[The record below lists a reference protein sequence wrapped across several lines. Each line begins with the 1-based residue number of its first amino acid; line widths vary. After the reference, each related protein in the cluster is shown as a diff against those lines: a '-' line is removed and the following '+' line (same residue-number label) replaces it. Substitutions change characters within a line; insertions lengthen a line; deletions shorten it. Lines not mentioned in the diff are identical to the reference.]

1 MKVFRVPLPLA
12 ALPVAVAVTVAGC
25 GGGTDPEATATAPPS
40 TAPPSTGPTGPPS
53 PSGSPSTAPDA
64 GTPAPGESLVAG
76 RYQPLWPFSTQEE
89 AARWREARGEDG
101 DQAWHLDAARTAL
114 AFTRDY
120 LGFTEID
127 RAVKT
132 EQEGVHARVH
142 VGYRSQ
148 EGDRPA
154 VAAVVHLMRY
164 GPGEDAPWEV
174 VGTDDTS
181 FTLTKPAY
189 GTAVTSP
196 LTVGG
201 RISGVDESITVHVR
215 RPGSDAPLG
224 ERCCVP
230 AGGRKAPWSATVDF
244 TARPGK
250 TLTVVVSTGG
260 HVATVERF
268 AVTGVT
274 VTS

>member
-1 MKVFRVPLPLA
+1 MKVIRVLTSLLA
-12 ALPVAVAVTVAGC
+12 ALGLAVAGC
-25 GGGTDPEATATAPPS
+25 GGGAGPETRATGQPSTPPS
-40 TAPPSTGPTGPPS
+40 TSAGPTGPPS
-53 PSGSPSTAPDA
+53 PSASTPGP

-89 AARWREARGEDG
+89 AEGWRRAHGEDG
-101 DQAWHLDAARTAL
+101 GRAWHLDAARTAL

-127 RAVKT
+127 RAVKIS
-132 EQEGVHARVH
+132 EEGAHARVH

-154 VAAVVHLMRY
+154 VAAVVHLVRY
-164 GPGEDAPWEV
+164 GSGEDAPWEV

-181 FTLTKPAY
+181 FTLTRPAY
-189 GTAVTSP
+189 GAAVSSP

-215 RPGSDAPLG
+215 RPGTDAPLG

-230 AGGRKAPWSATVDF
+230 AGGEKAPWSATVDF
-244 TARPGK
+244 TATPGG
-250 TLTVVVSTGG
+250 TLTVVASTGG

-268 AVTGVT
+268 AVTGVS